1 MNIFALPAE
10 QDPPYL
16 STAWYGRSSP
26 PRGKKSL
33 ISSQGQLGQPG
44 CAERAIA
51 S

>member
-16 STAWYGRSSP
+16 STWYARSSP
-26 PRGKKSL
+26 PQGKKSL

-44 CAERAIA
+44 CAERVI
-51 S
+51 SS